1 MLPINP
7 RELQKQLKQLKRMGV
22 KIESIRDVE
31 RVSIEMRDKVLV
43 LNEPEVIVFEMG
55 NQKIFYISSNDIHEE
70 VKTQEI
76 VSKPSEKIET
86 SIKDEDVSFI
96 AEYTGVSMDEAREA
110 LIETQGDIAK
120 AIELIQQ
127 RQRTSK

>member
-22 KIESIRDVE
+22 KIESIENVE
-31 RVSIEMRDKVLV
+31 RVSIEMKDKILV

-55 NQKIFYISSNDIHEE
+55 NQKIFYVTSQDIHEE
-70 VKTQEI
+70 AKTQEI
-76 VSKPSEKIET
+76 VSKPSEKIEVG
-86 SIKDEDVSFI
+86 IKDEDVSFI
-96 AEYTGVSMDEAREA
+96 AEYAGVSMDEAREA
-110 LIETQGDIAK
+110 LIEAQGDIAR

-127 RQRTSK
+127 RRRTSE

>member
-31 RVSIEMRDKVLV
+31 RVSIEMKDKVLV